1 MKVCERS
8 SCVRGYIPYL
18 YDAVIGKE
26 LQCEREPIQTEAI
39 GMQSPLG

>member
-1 MKVCERS
+1 MEVVKE
-8 SCVRGYIPYL
+8 
-18 YDAVIGKE
+18 AVVFVAIYHIYKMQLLAKE